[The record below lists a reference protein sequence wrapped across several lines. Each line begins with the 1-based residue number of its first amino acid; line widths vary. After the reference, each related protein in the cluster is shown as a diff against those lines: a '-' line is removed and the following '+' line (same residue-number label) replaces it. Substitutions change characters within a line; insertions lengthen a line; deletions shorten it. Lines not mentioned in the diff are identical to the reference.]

1 MLNNDIDAK
10 DWIVLIVD
18 DDPDNL
24 SVAEKVLTF
33 YGAKVHTAV
42 DGRKGLEIL
51 KQLVKP
57 TLILLDLS
65 MPDMD
70 GWEMMA
76 ALQKMPEK
84 STLPVIAVTAHAM
97 PKDKERALSAGFDG
111 YIIKPF
117 MLHTFMDE
125 IAKCLKRTEKMKMG
139 ELQGD

>member
-10 DWIVLIVD
+10 GWIVLIVD

-33 YGAKVHTAV
+33 YGAEVHTAV

-76 ALQKMPEK
+76 VLQKMPEK

-117 MLHTFMDE
+117 MLHTFMEE
-125 IAKCLKRTEKMKMG
+125 IAKCLKRTEKMKMS

>member
-33 YGAKVHTAV
+33 YGAEVHTAV

-84 STLPVIAVTAHAM
+84 STLPPLLVSV
-97 PKDKERALSAGFDG
+97 
-111 YIIKPF
+111 
-117 MLHTFMDE
+117 
-125 IAKCLKRTEKMKMG
+125 
-139 ELQGD
+139 